1 MIMITNWFAFALSI
15 IAFILSIVSFV
26 AAVKNIRVNFRNACY
41 WSWYMRKDKDT
52 FTKEEVDNLNW
63 REWNNIYNNISYCW
77 LFGGGF
83 WALAVVL
90 FLISYGIIG

>member
-15 IAFILSIVSFV
+15 IAFILTIVSFV
-26 AAVKNIRVNFRNACY
+26 ATVKNIRKNFRNACY

>member
-1 MIMITNWFAFALSI
+1 MLTNWFAFALSI
-15 IAFILSIVSFV
+15 IAFILTIVSFV

-41 WSWYMRKDKDT
+41 WPWYMRKDKDT